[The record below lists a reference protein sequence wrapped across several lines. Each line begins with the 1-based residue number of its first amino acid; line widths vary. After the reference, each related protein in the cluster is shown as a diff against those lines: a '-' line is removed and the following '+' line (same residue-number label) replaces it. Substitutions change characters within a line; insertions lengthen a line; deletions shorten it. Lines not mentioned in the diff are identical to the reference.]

1 MRSVMQL
8 FVQYHNQ
15 KVTKQ
20 ERELNLVCKLI
31 KIHFNESV
39 EYK

>member
-1 MRSVMQL
+1 MQL

-20 ERELNLVCKLI
+20 GLEPKLVCKLI